1 MNDKLFVISIGGTG
15 MRCLEAFVHLC
26 AAGMFDNQE
35 IDILT
40 LDTDQ
45 SNGNKSRVE
54 SLIDLYNKVKTND
67 SANPGG
73 NTNTNTFFSAKL
85 NLYKFFTDYSTTQR
99 KNYKVLSLINSG
111 TQEQKQDNQDLADL
125 LLDHET
131 VQDFDLDHG
140 YRAQTHLGSMLMYH
154 GIVEAARNAKI
165 GGKDVKAHEK
175 ALEKFLQLIQKNSGN
190 ARVFIFGSVF
200 GGTGASSIPVVPI
213 ALRDAVNLLSDGATT
228 FNLDQIKFGST
239 LLTDYFM
246 FNRPDDQQRKREHV
260 IADANNFALNSQ
272 AAMQF
277 YISDP
282 TVRNFYKRLY
292 HIGWPTSQ
300 RLDLTDEAASNVITG
315 GSNQENPAHVVEL
328 MCACAAYDFF
338 TTDINEKQATYL
350 YRCVEQEDNG
360 KLRLTG
366 ASFIDDGEMLENHLG
381 ALFSMAHIILA
392 KHGGAYGS
400 EEGQGVEGL
409 LERLDK
415 QQIYDYNSITK
426 EQAKEIDDYFRM
438 FAYRVVGD
446 KLRKGWMYQLKDT
459 VPGSFIFN
467 NDAFRTDL
475 REIANIDPGKIFSDN
490 RHNWNSGGVLGIGGN
505 RYDNFINGL
514 IKSGYEDKQN
524 VSTTKEQFFA
534 HLYNAITDAQHSN

>member
-1 MNDKLFVISIGGTG
+1 MNDKLFVIAIGGTG

-35 IDILT
+35 IEILT

-54 SLIDLYNKVKTND
+54 GLIDLYNKVKTND
-67 SANPGG
+67 TANPGG
-73 NTNTNTFFSAKL
+73 NPNANTFFSAKL
-85 NLYKFFTDYSTTQR
+85 NLYKFFTDYSTNQR

-125 LLDHET
+125 LLDRDT

-165 GGKDVKAHEK
+165 GGKDVKDHEK
-175 ALEKFLQLIQKNSGN
+175 ALEKFLQLMQKNSGN

-213 ALRDAVNLLSDGATT
+213 ALRDAVNLLSDGSTT
-228 FNLDQIKFGST
+228 FNLDQVKFGST

-246 FNRPDDQQRKREHV
+246 FKRPDDQQRKAEHV

-272 AAMQF
+272 AALQF

-282 TVRNFYKRLY
+282 TVKNFYKRLY
-292 HIGWPTSQ
+292 HIGWPSSQ
-300 RLDLTDEAASNVITG
+300 RLDLTDDSATGVVTG
-315 GSNQENPAHVVEL
+315 GRTQENPAHIVEL
-328 MCACAAYDFF
+328 MSACAAYDFF
-338 TTDINEKQATYL
+338 TSDIKEKQATYL
-350 YRCVEQEDNG
+350 YRCVELDDND

-366 ASFIDDGEMLENHLG
+366 ASFVDDSDKFENRLG
-381 ALFSMAHIILA
+381 ALFSLAHVILS
-392 KHGGAYGS
+392 KHNGAYGS
-400 EEGQGVEGL
+400 ESGDGVVGL
-409 LERLDK
+409 LDRFAA
-415 QQIYDYNSITK
+415 QGITDYNTITD
-426 EQAKEIDDYFRM
+426 EQAKEIDDYFRQ
-438 FAYRVVGD
+438 FAYKVAGG
-446 KLRKGWMYQLKDT
+446 KLKKGWMYQLKDT

-467 NDAFRTDL
+467 NDAFRTDPK
-475 REIANIDPGKIFSDN
+475 EISRIDPGRIFTDD
-490 RHNWNSGGVLGIGGN
+490 RHNWNHSLINN
-505 RYDNFINGL
+505 RYDTFIKGL
-514 IKSGYEDKQN
+514 VNTGYEDKQN
-524 VSTTKEQFFA
+524 VSTIKEQFMA
-534 HLYNAITDAQHSN
+534 HLYNAITEAQHYN